1 MGFFRRE
8 EPLHEKLA
16 REGGLDFPRG
26 VDEPDGLPTIDPEHP
41 LWRIAGIHGIP
52 RAREWDA
59 VLTAIA
65 PELPGDEADFVAL
78 PDGTLYTDDD
88 LPDDALA
95 PLADA
100 FDGLLDA
107 PYHAF
112 ALRQEEDVW
121 SAAALRVDVVEVPED
136 VDGDQVDLVVNDEAS
151 ARCWSTRRR
160 AGRKS
165 PASRTSRRSSSAR
178 SSSARAAWTR
188 RSGRSRYSRSEPI
201 P

>member
-26 VDEPDGLPTIDPEHP
+26 VDEPDGPPTIDPEHP

-59 VLTAIA
+59 VVTAIA
-65 PELPGDEADFVAL
+65 TELPGDEADFVAL

-88 LPDDALA
+88 LPDGALS

-100 FDGLLDA
+100 FESLLDA
-107 PYHAF
+107 PYHAV

-121 SAAALRVDVVEVPED
+121 SAAALRVDVVEVPEH
-136 VDGDQVDLVVNDEAS
+136 VDGDQVDLVVNDGERRMLVDEAES
-151 ARCWSTRRR
+151 R
-160 AGRKS
+160 AEIPSLEDFGAQQFGSFVLR
-165 PASRTSRRSSSAR
+165 ASRLDETLWEVTAL
-178 SSSARAAWTR
+178 
-188 RSGRSRYSRSEPI
+188 PL
-201 P
+201 

>member
-1 MGFFRRE
+1 LGFFRRE

-26 VDEPDGLPTIDPEHP
+26 VDEPDGPPTIDPEHP
-41 LWRIAGIHGIP
+41 LWRIAGVHGIP

-59 VLTAIA
+59 VLTAFA
-65 PELPGDEADFVAL
+65 PALPGDEADFVAL

-88 LPDDALA
+88 LPDGALA

-136 VDGDQVDLVVNDEAS
+136 VDGDQVDLVVNNDGERTTLVDEAES
-151 ARCWSTRRR
+151 RVEIPSLEDFAAQQFGSFVLR
-160 AGRKS
+160 
-165 PASRTSRRSSSAR
+165 ASRLDETL
-178 SSSARAAWTR
+178 WEVTVL
-188 RSGRSRYSRSEPI
+188 PL
-201 P
+201 

>member
-1 MGFFRRE
+1 LRLFRRE

-16 REGGLDFPRG
+16 REGGLDFRRS
-26 VDEPDGLPTIDPEHP
+26 VDEADGPPTIDPEHP

-59 VLTAIA
+59 VVTAIA
-65 PELPGDEADFVAL
+65 TELPGDEADFVAL

-88 LPDDALA
+88 LPDGALA

-107 PYHAF
+107 PYHAV
-112 ALRQEEDVW
+112 ARRQDEDVW

-136 VDGDQVDLVVNDEAS
+136 VDGDLVDLVVNDGE
-151 ARCWSTRRR
+151 RRMLVDKAESR
-160 AGRKS
+160 AEIPSLEDFAGQQFGS
-165 PASRTSRRSSSAR
+165 FVLHASRLDETL
-178 SSSARAAWTR
+178 WEVTVL
-188 RSGRSRYSRSEPI
+188 PL
-201 P
+201 

>member
-1 MGFFRRE
+1 VGFFRRE

-26 VDEPDGLPTIDPEHP
+26 VDEPDGPPTIDPEHP

-59 VLTAIA
+59 VVTAIA
-65 PELPGDEADFVAL
+65 TELPGDEADFVAL

-88 LPDDALA
+88 LPDGALA

-100 FDGLLDA
+100 FDGLLHA
-107 PYHAF
+107 PYHAV

-121 SAAALRVDVVEVPED
+121 TAAALRVDVVEVPED
-136 VDGDQVDLVVNDEAS
+136 VDGDQVDIVVNEGERKVLVDKAES
-151 ARCWSTRRR
+151 R
-160 AGRKS
+160 AEIPSLEDFAGQQFS
-165 PASRTSRRSSSAR
+165 SFVLHASRLDETL
-178 SSSARAAWTR
+178 WEVTVL
-188 RSGRSRYSRSEPI
+188 PL
-201 P
+201 

>member
-26 VDEPDGLPTIDPEHP
+26 VDEPAGLPTIDPEHP

-59 VLTAIA
+59 VLTAVA
-65 PELPGDEADFVAL
+65 PDLPGDEADFVAL

-112 ALRQEEDVW
+112 ALRQEEDIW
-121 SAAALRVDVVEVPED
+121 SAGALRVAVVEVPED
-136 VDGDQVDLVVNDEAS
+136 VDGDQVDLAVNDGERTVRVDGVESKAEIPS
-151 ARCWSTRRR
+151 LEDFAAQQFGSFVLR
-160 AGRKS
+160 
-165 PASRTSRRSSSAR
+165 ASRLDETLWEVTAL
-178 SSSARAAWTR
+178 
-188 RSGRSRYSRSEPI
+188 PL
-201 P
+201 

>member
-16 REGGLDFPRG
+16 REGGLDFPRS
-26 VDEPDGLPTIDPEHP
+26 VDEPAGLPTMDPEHP

-65 PELPGDEADFVAL
+65 PELPGDEAEFVAL

-100 FDGLLDA
+100 FDGLIDA

-121 SAAALRVDVVEVPED
+121 SAAALRVGVVEVPED
-136 VDGDQVDLVVNDEAS
+136 VDGDQVDLAVNDGERTIRVDGAES
-151 ARCWSTRRR
+151 R
-160 AGRKS
+160 AEIPSLEDFAAQQFGSFVLR
-165 PASRTSRRSSSAR
+165 ASRLDETL
-178 SSSARAAWTR
+178 WEVTVL
-188 RSGRSRYSRSEPI
+188 PL
-201 P
+201 

>member
-16 REGGLDFPRG
+16 REGGLDFPRS
-26 VDEPDGLPTIDPEHP
+26 VHEPAGLPTMDPEHP

-65 PELPGDEADFVAL
+65 PELPGDEAEFVAL

-100 FDGLLDA
+100 FDGLIDA

-121 SAAALRVDVVEVPED
+121 SAAALRVGVVEVPED
-136 VDGDQVDLVVNDEAS
+136 VDGDQVDLAVNDGERTIRVDGAES
-151 ARCWSTRRR
+151 R
-160 AGRKS
+160 AEIPSLEDFAAQQFGSFVLR
-165 PASRTSRRSSSAR
+165 ASRLDETL
-178 SSSARAAWTR
+178 WEVTVL
-188 RSGRSRYSRSEPI
+188 PL
-201 P
+201 

>member
-26 VDEPDGLPTIDPEHP
+26 VDEPAGPPTIDPEHP
-41 LWRIAGIHGIP
+41 LWRIAGVHGIP

-59 VLTAIA
+59 VVTAVA
-65 PELPGDEADFVAL
+65 SELPGAEADFVAL

-88 LPDDALA
+88 LPDGALA

-100 FDGLLDA
+100 FDSLLDA

-136 VDGDQVDLVVNDEAS
+136 VDGDRVDLVVNDDGERTVLVDGAES
-151 ARCWSTRRR
+151 RVEIPSLEDFAAQQFGSFVLR
-160 AGRKS
+160 
-165 PASRTSRRSSSAR
+165 ASRLDETLWEA
-178 SSSARAAWTR
+178 TVL
-188 RSGRSRYSRSEPI
+188 PL
-201 P
+201 

>member
-8 EPLHEKLA
+8 VPLHEKLA
-16 REGGLDFPRG
+16 REGGLDFPRS
-26 VDEPDGLPTIDPEHP
+26 VNEPDGLPTIDPEHP
-41 LWRIAGIHGIP
+41 LWRIAGIHGVP

-59 VLTAIA
+59 VLTAVA
-65 PELPGDEADFVAL
+65 PDLPGDEAEFVAL

-121 SAAALRVDVVEVPED
+121 SAAALRVGVVEVPEK
-136 VDGDQVDLVVNDEAS
+136 VDGDQVDLAVNDGERTVRVDGAES
-151 ARCWSTRRR
+151 R
-160 AGRKS
+160 AEVPSLEDFAAQQFGSFVLR
-165 PASRTSRRSSSAR
+165 ASRLDETL
-178 SSSARAAWTR
+178 WEVTVL
-188 RSGRSRYSRSEPI
+188 PL
-201 P
+201 

>member
-1 MGFFRRE
+1 VGFFRRE

-26 VDEPDGLPTIDPEHP
+26 VDEPDGPPTIDPEHS

-59 VLTAIA
+59 VVTAIA
-65 PELPGDEADFVAL
+65 TELPGDEADFVAL

-88 LPDDALA
+88 LPDGALA

-107 PYHAF
+107 PYHAV

-121 SAAALRVDVVEVPED
+121 SAAALRVDVVEVPGD
-136 VDGDQVDLVVNDEAS
+136 VDGDQVDIVVNEGE
-151 ARCWSTRRR
+151 RRVLVDKAESR
-160 AGRKS
+160 AEIPSLEDFAGQQFGS
-165 PASRTSRRSSSAR
+165 FVLHASRLDETL
-178 SSSARAAWTR
+178 WEVTVL
-188 RSGRSRYSRSEPI
+188 PL
-201 P
+201 

>member
-1 MGFFRRE
+1 LGFFRRE

-26 VDEPDGLPTIDPEHP
+26 VDEPDGPPTIDPEHP

-59 VLTAIA
+59 VLTAVA
-65 PELPGDEADFVAL
+65 PDLPGNEADFVAL
-78 PDGTLYTDDD
+78 PDGTLYTDED
-88 LPDDALA
+88 LPDGALA

-112 ALRQEEDVW
+112 ALRQEEDIW
-121 SAAALRVDVVEVPED
+121 SAGALRVAVVEVPED
-136 VDGDQVDLVVNDEAS
+136 VDGDQVDLAVNDGERTVRVDGAES
-151 ARCWSTRRR
+151 KAEIPSLEDFAAQQFGSFVLR
-160 AGRKS
+160 
-165 PASRTSRRSSSAR
+165 ASRLDETLWEVTAL
-178 SSSARAAWTR
+178 
-188 RSGRSRYSRSEPI
+188 PL
-201 P
+201 

>member
-1 MGFFRRE
+1 LGFFRRE

-26 VDEPDGLPTIDPEHP
+26 VDEPDGPPTIDPEHP
-41 LWRIAGIHGIP
+41 LWRIAG
-52 RAREWDA
+52 
-59 VLTAIA
+59 VLTALA
-65 PELPGDEADFVAL
+65 PALPGDEADFVAL

-88 LPDDALA
+88 LPDGALA

-136 VDGDQVDLVVNDEAS
+136 VDGDQVDLVVNNDGERTTLVDEAES
-151 ARCWSTRRR
+151 RVEIPSLEDFAAQQFGSFVLR
-160 AGRKS
+160 
-165 PASRTSRRSSSAR
+165 ASRLDETL
-178 SSSARAAWTR
+178 WEVTVL
-188 RSGRSRYSRSEPI
+188 PL
-201 P
+201 